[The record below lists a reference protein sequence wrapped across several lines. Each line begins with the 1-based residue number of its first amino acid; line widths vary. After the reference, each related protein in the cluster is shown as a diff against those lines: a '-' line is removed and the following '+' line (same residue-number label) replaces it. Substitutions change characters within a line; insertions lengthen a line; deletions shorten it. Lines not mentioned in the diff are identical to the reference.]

1 MEIIKIWHFLNI
13 FYFQKRNK
21 NIIIWIDCV
30 NRKKSFSKKTM
41 CIHFSVCVHKEVR
54 NRQLFYPKLYSNYF
68 FLWDRVSLYRSVCPG
83 THPLYQCGHKL
94 RNFPAFSSKLHV
106 LKGMCHHCLTQL
118 KSWDR
123 ISLNLQLTKTTRL
136 PSQPSV
142 STYSALACRMY
153 F

>member
-21 NIIIWIDCV
+21 NTIIWIDCV
-30 NRKKSFSKKTM
+30 NRKKSFSKKRCVYISVYV
-41 CIHFSVCVHKEVR
+41 CIRRSEIDNCFI
-54 NRQLFYPKLYSNYF
+54 LNYIPTIF

-83 THPLYQCGHKL
+83 THPLYQGGHKL
-94 RNFPAFSSKLHV
+94 RNFPAFSSKLQV

-136 PSQPSV
+136 ASQPSV